1 MERVG
6 RNLLIQLLSLR
17 HSPASTLSSSI
28 HAQYFGHLW
37 KVPVPGRIKTAST
50 QATDWADTI
59 AIWINPRGTRANN
72 LGFYGTGEEAVG
84 DPTQEAENDA
94 DSQKAGL
101 TLIRLLRSEPAG
113 VTKDKVWQDFIY
125 ALSASGDL
133 LIALNRS
140 ISHPLSED
148 VTTLS
153 MQGVESVYRE
163 LEKTHWDR
171 PGQR

>member
-101 TLIRLLRSEPAG
+101 TLLRLLRSKLAG
-113 VTKDKVWQDFIY
+113 VSKDK
-125 ALSASGDL
+125 AS
-133 LIALNRS
+133 
-140 ISHPLSED
+140 E
-148 VTTLS
+148 T
-153 MQGVESVYRE
+153 M
-163 LEKTHWDR
+163 
-171 PGQR
+171 